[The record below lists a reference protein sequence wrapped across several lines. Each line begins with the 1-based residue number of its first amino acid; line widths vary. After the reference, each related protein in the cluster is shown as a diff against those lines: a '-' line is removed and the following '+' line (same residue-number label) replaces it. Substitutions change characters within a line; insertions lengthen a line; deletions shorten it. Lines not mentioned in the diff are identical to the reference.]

1 MKYRICYLYME
12 IRKTFRIMP
21 RMALQAVLLMT
32 VMGLVVAVGAGSMK
46 SDPLAVSVDIAVAVE
61 EDNVMTRMALRYVEN
76 MESVSRFCHF
86 QQVTK
91 EEGSRM
97 LEKGQVAAVILL
109 PEQLVEGIMNGTN
122 PAVTICFP
130 KNAGL
135 ETMLFRELTRAG
147 EGLLRVAQAQIYGAG
162 DTAAKYGLSESISQM
177 EAEIDSYNLAFA
189 LDRLALFETEDVSV
203 FGSLSVI
210 QFYLASGIVLFL
222 LLAGMALYPIVQREP
237 AAFGRQMERQGV
249 GMIWQCFCQW
259 FCGLLCMGLL
269 TAMVWAVITT
279 ALGFMPDSLV
289 WQLFP
294 GYPEGASVGLR
305 IGIAALM
312 LITVTTFLYMLYSL
326 AGSRTGG
333 VLFIFLL
340 SVVMVY
346 LSGGLVPSVFL
357 PKLMQAAGEW
367 LPTTYLIR
375 AAGAFVTGRGESLD
389 GQCLAALCLYTAVC
403 GAAACY
409 MRYRIRGDE

>member
-147 EGLLRVAQAQIYGAG
+147 EGLLR
-162 DTAAKYGLSESISQM
+162 AAPVIRRLNMDLVSQ
-177 EAEIDSYNLAFA
+177 YRRWKR
-189 LDRLALFETEDVSV
+189 RLT
-203 FGSLSVI
+203 VI
-210 QFYLASGIVLFL
+210 IWL
-222 LLAGMALYPIVQREP
+222 LHWTGWHCLRLRT
-237 AAFGRQMERQGV
+237 
-249 GMIWQCFCQW
+249 C
-259 FCGLLCMGLL
+259 L
-269 TAMVWAVITT
+269 
-279 ALGFMPDSLV
+279 SLV
-289 WQLFP
+289 
-294 GYPEGASVGLR
+294 R
-305 IGIAALM
+305 
-312 LITVTTFLYMLYSL
+312 
-326 AGSRTGG
+326 
-333 VLFIFLL
+333 
-340 SVVMVY
+340 
-346 LSGGLVPSVFL
+346 
-357 PKLMQAAGEW
+357 
-367 LPTTYLIR
+367 
-375 AAGAFVTGRGESLD
+375 
-389 GQCLAALCLYTAVC
+389 
-403 GAAACY
+403 
-409 MRYRIRGDE
+409 

>member
-1 MKYRICYLYME
+1 M
-12 IRKTFRIMP
+12 
-21 RMALQAVLLMT
+21 
-32 VMGLVVAVGAGSMK
+32 
-46 SDPLAVSVDIAVAVE
+46 
-61 EDNVMTRMALRYVEN
+61 
-76 MESVSRFCHF
+76 
-86 QQVTK
+86 
-91 EEGSRM
+91 
-97 LEKGQVAAVILL
+97 
-109 PEQLVEGIMNGTN
+109 
-122 PAVTICFP
+122 
-130 KNAGL
+130 
-135 ETMLFRELTRAG
+135 
-147 EGLLRVAQAQIYGAG
+147 
-162 DTAAKYGLSESISQM
+162 
-177 EAEIDSYNLAFA
+177 
-189 LDRLALFETEDVSV
+189 FETEDVSV

-375 AAGAFVTGRGESLD
+375 AAGAFVTGRGETLG
-389 GQCLAALCLYTAVC
+389 GQCLAVLCLYTAVC

-409 MRYRIRGDE
+409 MRCRIRGDA